1 MNLSKTYLLAY
12 NALGAILWLRIL
24 LTLLLHLVP
33 LINPSPSPSPFTSST
48 LTSIYTTLEPQ
59 TRWAQTLAIADIL
72 HAAAGIT
79 RAPVFT
85 TFTQVFARSVQV
97 WAINYGFP
105 DVTAS
110 SPAYVCMLLAW
121 SAADSVRY
129 VYFVA
134 LLSGSGLEGGVV
146 RWLRY
151 SLFIVLYPVGIA
163 SEWWLMYKATTTTE
177 SVTVSGI
184 FYFCL
189 GLYVPG
195 SIMMYSYMIKQRRKV
210 LA

>member
-33 LINPSPSPSPFTSST
+33 LISPSASPSPVPSI

-59 TRWAQTLAIADIL
+59 TRWAQTLAVADIL

-121 SAADSVRY
+121 SAADSVR
-129 VYFVA
+129 
-134 LLSGSGLEGGVV
+134 
-146 RWLRY
+146 
-151 SLFIVLYPVGIA
+151 
-163 SEWWLMYKATTTTE
+163 EWWLMYKATTTTE

-195 SIMMYSYMIKQRRKV
+195 SVMMYSYMIKQRKKV

>member
-1 MNLSKTYLLAY
+1 MHISKLYLLAY
-12 NALGAILWLRIL
+12 NTLGAILWLRIL
-24 LTLLLHLVP
+24 LTLCFLALSH
-33 LINPSPSPSPFTSST
+33 PSAST
-48 LTSIYTTLEPQ
+48 LPLPTTIYTTLEPQ
-59 TRWAQTLAIADIL
+59 TRWAQTLAVADVL

-105 DVTAS
+105 GVTGPS
-110 SPAYVCMLLAW
+110 GAYACMLLAW
-121 SAADSVRY
+121 SVADAVRY

-134 LLSGSGLEGGVV
+134 LLSGSGFETGVV

-163 SEWWLMYKATTTTE
+163 SEWWLMYGAATTTQRGA
-177 SVTVSGI
+177 VSGV

-195 SIMMYSYMIKQRRKV
+195 SVMMYSYMIKQRRKV